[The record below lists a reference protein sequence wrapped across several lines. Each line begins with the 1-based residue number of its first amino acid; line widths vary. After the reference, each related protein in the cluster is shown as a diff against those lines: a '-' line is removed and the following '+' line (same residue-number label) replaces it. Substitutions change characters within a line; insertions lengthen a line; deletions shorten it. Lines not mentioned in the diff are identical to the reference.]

1 MFKKIKKG
9 IFNMA
14 NEISKNLMENN
25 KAKYD
30 AIRKGME
37 LTTDVIKKGM
47 ESTTDVIKKGME
59 TTTDVIKASG
69 KVIVKIF
76 EDNKNRRIV
85 GIIAVS
91 VGAGLIASSYVS

>member
-25 KAKYD
+25 KSKYD
-30 AIRKGME
+30 AIQKGME
-37 LTTDVIKKGM
+37 LTTDVIKKGI
-47 ESTTDVIKKGME
+47 ESTTDVIKS
-59 TTTDVIKASG
+59 SG

-76 EDNKNRRIV
+76 EDNKNRRVV

>member
-30 AIRKGME
+30 AIQKGME
-37 LTTDVIKKGM
+37 L
-47 ESTTDVIKKGME
+47 TTDVIKKGME

-76 EDNKNRRIV
+76 ENNKNRRIV

>member
-30 AIRKGME
+30 AIQKGME
-37 LTTDVIKKGM
+37 LTTDVIKKGI
-47 ESTTDVIKKGME
+47 ESTTDVIK
-59 TTTDVIKASG
+59 TSG

-76 EDNKNRRIV
+76 EDNKNRRV
-85 GIIAVS
+85 AGIIAVS
-91 VGAGLIASSYVS
+91 VGAGLIVSSYVS

>member
-30 AIRKGME
+30 AIQKGME
-37 LTTDVIKKGM
+37 LTTDL
-47 ESTTDVIKKGME
+47 
-59 TTTDVIKASG
+59 IKASG

-76 EDNKNRRIV
+76 EDNKNRRVV

>member
-1 MFKKIKKG
+1 
-9 IFNMA
+9 MA

-30 AIRKGME
+30 AIQKGME

-47 ESTTDVIKKGME
+47 ES
-59 TTTDVIKASG
+59 TTDVIKASG

>member
-30 AIRKGME
+30 AIQKGME
-37 LTTDVIKKGM
+37 LTTGVIKKGI
-47 ESTTDVIKKGME
+47 ESTTDVIKS
-59 TTTDVIKASG
+59 SG

-85 GIIAVS
+85 GIIAVG

>member
-30 AIRKGME
+30 AIQKGME

-47 ESTTDVIKKGME
+47 ES
-59 TTTDVIKASG
+59 TTDVIKASG